1 MNTLHVKK
9 GDTAVVLSG
18 KEKGKSGK
26 IISVR
31 IGHQDYSGT
40 SRTGG

>member
-18 KEKGKSGK
+18 KEKGKQW
-26 IISVR
+26 
-31 IGHQDYSGT
+31 QDHLCKPEEG
-40 SRTGG
+40 